1 MSTSRKNSVAFDLGN
16 LIRTVRSGE
25 PMTPVEGTGESV
37 ESSSLVQPSKDEPSG
52 EEVEPEQLPVMVTA
66 ESAGESDTS
75 DRQGV
80 RSRAKPSSRR
90 LAPKASTTTQV
101 DEPLK
106 KPVGKR
112 SHPDYQL
119 TGLYLRRSTA
129 LALKRALLAS
139 DQDMSEVVEQLLED
153 WLHHAG
159 DKGNSTSSSS
169 ASRSGH

>member
-1 MSTSRKNSVAFDLGN
+1 MIPSRKNSVALDLGN

-25 PMTPVEGTGESV
+25 SMTSVESAGESV
-37 ESSSLVQPSKDEPSG
+37 ESSIAPRAEDETADKEVKPRESPLMVPAKPVGEPNPS
-52 EEVEPEQLPVMVTA
+52 V
-66 ESAGESDTS
+66 
-75 DRQGV
+75 RQGMTSKV
-80 RSRAKPSSRR
+80 KPAPRR
-90 LAPKASTTTQV
+90 LAPKTSTAPPQY
-101 DEPLK
+101 DEPAK

-153 WLHHAG
+153 WLQHAG
-159 DKGNSTSSSS
+159 DNRNASSSS

>member
-1 MSTSRKNSVAFDLGN
+1 MSTSRKNSVALDLGN

-25 PMTPVEGTGESV
+25 SMTSVDGAEESV
-37 ESSSLVQPSKDEPSG
+37 EPSSAQRSKSAPSDDDAPNES
-52 EEVEPEQLPVMVTA
+52 PVMVPA
-66 ESAGESDTS
+66 EPVGESNTS
-75 DRQGV
+75 VRQGV
-80 RSRAKPSSRR
+80 TSKVKPSARR
-90 LAPKASTTTQV
+90 LAPKTSTATTP
-101 DEPLK
+101 DEPVK

-153 WLHHAG
+153 WLQHPG
-159 DKGNSTSSSS
+159 GNRNGTSSN

>member
-1 MSTSRKNSVAFDLGN
+1 MAQRA
-16 LIRTVRSGE
+16 
-25 PMTPVEGTGESV
+25 
-37 ESSSLVQPSKDEPSG
+37 KDEPLDD
-52 EEVEPEQLPVMVTA
+52 EVKPKESPVMVPA
-66 ESAGESDTS
+66 EPVGESDTS
-75 DRQGV
+75 VRQGLTSKV
-80 RSRAKPSSRR
+80 KPSLRRR
-90 LAPKASTTTQV
+90 LAPKISTATPQA
-101 DEPLK
+101 DERVK

-153 WLHHAG
+153 WLQHAG
-159 DKGNSTSSSS
+159 GDQKATSSS

>member
-1 MSTSRKNSVAFDLGN
+1 MSTSRKNSVALDLGN

-25 PMTPVEGTGESV
+25 SMTSVEEAEESVQRSRDQRTKGEPSDDDVPKEPLVMVPAEPVGESNTSV
-37 ESSSLVQPSKDEPSG
+37 RATVTSK
-52 EEVEPEQLPVMVTA
+52 V
-66 ESAGESDTS
+66 
-75 DRQGV
+75 
-80 RSRAKPSSRR
+80 KPSARR
-90 LAPKASTTTQV
+90 LAPKTSTATTP
-101 DEPLK
+101 DEPVK

-139 DQDMSEVVEQLLED
+139 DQDMSEIVEQLLED
-153 WLHHAG
+153 WLQHAG
-159 DKGNSTSSSS
+159 GNRNGTLSN

>member
-1 MSTSRKNSVAFDLGN
+1 MSTSRKNSVALDLGN

-25 PMTPVEGTGESV
+25 SMTPVEGTGESV
-37 ESSSLVQPSKDEPSG
+37 ESSLVQRPKDEPTG
-52 EEVEPEQLPVMVTA
+52 EELEPKQLPVTVSA
-66 ESAGESDTS
+66 EPAGESDTS
-75 DRQGV
+75 DDRRGV
-80 RSRAKPSSRR
+80 TSRAKPSSRR
-90 LAPKASTTTQV
+90 SAPKASRTSQV

-106 KPVGKR
+106 KPLGKR

-139 DQDMSEVVEQLLED
+139 DQDMSEVVEQLLKD
-153 WLHHAG
+153 WLQHAG
-159 DKGNSTSSSS
+159 GKGNATSSS